1 MRWTQARRGKW
12 FVASVVALAATA
24 AVTTLGVLAWKA
36 AVEPGES
43 EVSQEELDALP
54 PVVFIW
60 AERQRA
66 KGTASGDL
74 YAVDPGESSARE
86 LRTFPGLGSAADGVP
101 YGVFDASRSPD
112 GKRIALLLSVWN
124 SDPDGQVALVDATGR
139 RVRLLGRS
147 SWTAGH
153 ARWSPSGRELAYT
166 VLGRVL
172 IHSPA
177 PGTTRLVWRARGHRT
192 IAGIAW
198 SPDGRRLVVA
208 EERKGLVAMSSI
220 GTDVRRLTHGPDTTP
235 EFAPDGERIVF
246 TRDGTSPSLWLVGL
260 DGRAPQR
267 LTEGHSPAW
276 SPNGAAILFA
286 RTRTITDEYGDESY
300 LVDAYVVGGRGDE
313 LTRLTDDGASWP
325 VAWSADGTKILFLRE
340 RRDDEAPD
348 KPWQELWLM
357 DADGDR
363 PTRLPF
369 NQDGWS
375 VLSADW
381 RG

>member
-1 MRWTQARRGKW
+1 MERRGRW
-12 FVASVVALAATA
+12 FAASVVTLAAI
-24 AVTTLGVLAWKA
+24 AVLTTVGVLAWRA
-36 AVEPGES
+36 AGDPGGS
-43 EVSQEELDALP
+43 RLSQDELDALS
-54 PVVFIW
+54 PVVFVW

-66 KGTASGDL
+66 KSSASGDL
-74 YAVDPGESSARE
+74 YAVDPGERYPRA
-86 LRTFPGLGSAADGVP
+86 LRTFAGLGSSAEGVP

-124 SDPDGQVALVDATGR
+124 SDPDGQVALVDAGGR
-139 RVRLLGRS
+139 GLRPLGRS
-147 SWTAGH
+147 SWTAGYP
-153 ARWSPSGRELAYT
+153 RWSPSGRELAYT
-166 VLGRVL
+166 VLGRVW

-177 PGTTRLVWRARGHRT
+177 RATTRLVWRTRGHRV

-198 SPDGRRLVVA
+198 SPDGRRLIVA
-208 EERKGLVAMSSI
+208 EEGKGLVAMSPM
-220 GTDVRRLTHGPDTTP
+220 GADVRRLTHGPDTEP

-246 TRDGTSPSLWLVGL
+246 TRQGTKPSLWVVGL
-260 DGRAPQR
+260 DRRPPRR

-286 RTRTITDEYGDESY
+286 RTTTITDEYGFESY
-300 LVDAYVVGGRGDE
+300 VVDTYVVGSRNDE
-313 LTRLTDDGASWP
+313 LTRLTEDGVSSP
-325 VAWSADGTKILFLRE
+325 VAWSADGAKILFMRQTQE
-340 RRDDEAPD
+340 DEASD
-348 KPWQELWLM
+348 KPWQELWVM

-381 RG
+381 NG